1 VFHWPQLVPK
11 LVILAQSCLT
21 RPSANATSTAEVQG
35 QECCHRNSEPARK
48 VVKALTSRL
57 PISTTWHKRDNCI
70 RSATVKPN
78 HRLLSM
84 PCAQSGMEAAES
96 RNPQVTAVATRELSS
111 GCARHSGLTLCYAHV
126 GTRAH
131 MLLQACTRWHKCSHV
146 AACLYAG
153 SYLDTPK
160 PTCARWYQRVD
171 ASTSVCTRV
180 TTCIRLLS
188 EICECCPNVPS
199 NSERQ
204 YSTRVH
210 REVRNLF

>member
-1 VFHWPQLVPK
+1 MFHWPQLVPK

-48 VVKALTSRL
+48 AVIALTSRL

-111 GCARHSGLTLCYAHV
+111 GCARHSGLTLCYPPASVIAVAAHSRGRRLHHEVANGRKCRPFQYLGEHV
-126 GTRAH
+126 GRHLFRRGVGDLDLAWRGCRVSAKV
-131 MLLQACTRWHKCSHV
+131 L
-146 AACLYAG
+146 
-153 SYLDTPK
+153 SY
-160 PTCARWYQRVD
+160 CHQ
-171 ASTSVCTRV
+171 
-180 TTCIRLLS
+180 
-188 EICECCPNVPS
+188 
-199 NSERQ
+199 
-204 YSTRVH
+204 
-210 REVRNLF
+210 F

>member
-1 VFHWPQLVPK
+1 MFHWPQLVPK

-21 RPSANATSTAEVQG
+21 RPSANATCTAEVQG

-48 VVKALTSRL
+48 AVKALTSRL

-111 GCARHSGLTLCYAHV
+111 GCARHSGLTLCYEV
-126 GTRAH
+126 LFCYF
-131 MLLQACTRWHKCSHV
+131 LLRSEVLC
-146 AACLYAG
+146 
-153 SYLDTPK
+153 
-160 PTCARWYQRVD
+160 
-171 ASTSVCTRV
+171 
-180 TTCIRLLS
+180 RL
-188 EICECCPNVPS
+188 
-199 NSERQ
+199 
-204 YSTRVH
+204 
-210 REVRNLF
+210 

>member
-1 VFHWPQLVPK
+1 MFHWPQLVPK

-48 VVKALTSRL
+48 AVKALTSRL

-111 GCARHSGLTLCYAHV
+111 GCARHSGLTLCYRF
-126 GTRAH
+126 TP
-131 MLLQACTRWHKCSHV
+131 LLTFSHTHSPSHSSLHTHTHTFTHTNTHTNTHLH
-146 AACLYAG
+146 AQTFSLNI
-153 SYLDTPK
+153 SSHT
-160 PTCARWYQRVD
+160 
-171 ASTSVCTRV
+171 
-180 TTCIRLLS
+180 LS
-188 EICECCPNVPS
+188 SHTQTHIH
-199 NSERQ
+199 
-204 YSTRVH
+204 T
-210 REVRNLF
+210 